1 MNVIAADA
9 VPISVPGRSKRKAA
23 LRDRAL
29 NRARRI
35 AKFARRMGLNVIAGG
50 APETHPVFIM
60 GCQRSGTRVPLS
72 VLEQA
77 PDVLTYGEGA
87 PEYYNGL
94 LLRPDDVLGQGFAR
108 CVFPWLVLKPLC
120 DSHRARQLLER
131 FPTSRIIWIFRGY
144 QDTVKSTSLK
154 WSSGAAVVKQMVE
167 GRLNPDDWRRGGLT
181 EESLAVVRRLYQ
193 PDLTLDHANA
203 LLWYLRNRLVLDQD
217 LFGSDRVLVV
227 KYEDLTSDPIRH
239 FDRLFDFI
247 GEPLQ
252 AAYIGDVKDPRNRV
266 TPNLSI
272 PEPVVATCEALLE
285 EIDLRY
291 RQSLSAP
298 ESTGGNVISAAAR
311 RRRQSAG
318 AR

>member
-1 MNVIAADA
+1 MKVIPGETAPVIA
-9 VPISVPGRSKRKAA
+9 PPRSKRKAL
-23 LRDRAL
+23 LRDRAR

-35 AKFARRMGLNVIAGG
+35 AKFARRIAVNVIGG
-50 APETHPVFIM
+50 GTPETQPVFIM

-87 PEYYNGL
+87 PEYYHGL
-94 LLRPDDVLGQGFAR
+94 LLRSDDLLDQGFAR

-144 QDTVKSTSLK
+144 QDTVRSTSLK
-154 WSSGAAVVKQMVE
+154 WSSGATVVKQMVE
-167 GRLNPDDWRRGGLT
+167 GRLRPDDWRRGGLT
-181 EESLAVVRRLYQ
+181 EESLDVVRRLYQ

-203 LLWYLRNRLVLDQD
+203 LLWYVRNRLVLDQD
-217 LFGSDRVLVV
+217 LFDCARVLVV
-227 KYEDLTSDPIRH
+227 KYEDLTGNPIQH

-252 AAYIGDVKDPRNRV
+252 ARYISEVKDTRHRV
-266 TPNLSI
+266 TPRLSI
-272 PEPVVATCEALLE
+272 PEPVAETCEALFTA
-285 EIDLRY
+285 IDLRY
-291 RQSLSAP
+291 RQSLSRQDGRVATLAP
-298 ESTGGNVISAAAR
+298 DEAGRPERSAEA
-311 RRRQSAG
+311 Q
-318 AR
+318 